1 MISRYSEG
9 LSECPSLSLSLFK
22 FNQPKK
28 PFKIEVV
35 FILEVRNT
43 SVHVLT
49 VSPIIIARPV
59 VSIPTSEFNV
69 SQEN

>member
-22 FNQPKK
+22 FNQPEK
-28 PFKIEVV
+28 PFKIEV